1 MERKHFLTLGAGLTV
16 GSLMGKSPLSVS
28 AKTQAS
34 HQAAWLDQWQENSNI
49 PLPIEPN
56 QEAPETD
63 GPYWEFIRGLFPLNP
78 KITFLNNGTMGI
90 TPLPVLEA
98 LNKSFRNL
106 AENAAYP
113 MHDGSFEE
121 QLAQIIG
128 CKGSELAIT
137 KNVSEGVNLA
147 CRAIPLKK
155 GDEVIITRHEH
166 VGGCAPWLYRAKT
179 EGIVLKVIELGNTA
193 AETLQRVKDAKT
205 SKTKVLAL
213 PHIPCTIGQIL
224 PIKEICTWAREN
236 QIISAIDGAH
246 PLGMV
251 EFNLKDIGCDYY
263 SGCFHKWLLGPIGTG
278 FFFASEAILNQSVI
292 HHVAAYSV
300 DTFNMSTVPPS
311 VGELVPKTAR
321 YSYGTFPGP
330 MYDGAKAA
338 MKFYLSVGPSL
349 IEKRVKHLSKFL
361 MDGLMALNN
370 QAKGPNGIA
379 TNGTDGK
386 PLLWKMHNSQG
397 PIIQILT
404 PLEDISRGAQVGFII
419 KERQKEVVQQ
429 TSTESI
435 SAGSSTAISKGNV
448 AIAKPP
454 TASQRFC
461 DYARKNSVIL
471 RYVAEND
478 IHCVRASTH
487 YYNNQSDLNRFFEVL
502 NAFLKEEG
510 WI

>member
-63 GPYWEFIRGLFPLNP
+63 GPYWDFIRGLFPLNP

-193 AETLQRVKDAKT
+193 GETLQRVKDAKT
-205 SKTKVLAL
+205 SKTKVVAL

-370 QAKGPNGIA
+370 QAKGPSGTA
-379 TNGTDGK
+379 TNATDGK

-429 TSTESI
+429 SSTESI
-435 SAGSSTAISKGNV
+435 SAGTSTAISKENR

-478 IHCVRASTH
+478 IHCVRVSTH

>member
-1 MERKHFLTLGAGLTV
+1 MHFRPFSMERKHFLTLGAGLTV
-16 GSLMGKSPLSVS
+16 GSLMGKNPVAFNPETTKSLHE
-28 AKTQAS
+28 Q
-34 HQAAWLDQWQENSNI
+34 WLQQWENEET
-49 PLPIEPN
+49 PLPVAPDAH
-56 QEAPETD
+56 APEMD
-63 GPYWEFIRGLFPLNP
+63 GPYWDFIRGLFPINS

-121 QLAQIIG
+121 QLGSLIG

-147 CRAIPLKK
+147 CRAITLTK

-179 EGIVLKVIELGNTA
+179 EGIVLKVIELGATA
-193 AETLQRVKDAKT
+193 EETLKRVKEAKT
-205 SKTKVLAL
+205 SKTKVVAM

-224 PIKEICTWAREN
+224 PIKEICAWARAN
-236 QIISAIDGAH
+236 KIISAIDGAH
-246 PLGMV
+246 PLGMIQ
-251 EFNLKDIGCDYY
+251 FSLKDLGCDYY

-278 FFFASEAILNQSVI
+278 FFYASESILPQSTI

-338 MKFYLSVGPSL
+338 MKFYLSVGPEL
-349 IEKRVKHLSKFL
+349 IEKRVKYLSKTL
-361 MDGLMALNN
+361 MDGLMERNDR
-370 QAKGPNGIA
+370 AKGPNGKDPNA
-379 TNGTDGK
+379 GGQT
-386 PLLWKMHNSQG
+386 PPVLWKMHHSQG

-404 PLEDISRGAQVGFII
+404 PLEDISRGAQVGFQLKGL
-419 KERQKEVVQQ
+419 KENGSEQ
-429 TSTESI
+429 TTQN
-435 SAGSSTAISKGNV
+435 AGNTAIS
-448 AIAKPP
+448 KPP

-461 DYARKNSVIL
+461 DYARKNNVIL

-478 IHCVRASTH
+478 IHCVRVSTH
-487 YYNNQSDLNRFFEVL
+487 YYNNQKDLQNFFDVL
-502 NAFLKEEG
+502 DGFLKEEG
-510 WI
+510 WL

>member
-28 AKTQAS
+28 ATSTSSLQTD
-34 HQAAWLDQWQENSNI
+34 WLNQWHENSTL
-49 PLPIEPN
+49 PLPLEPN
-56 QEAPETD
+56 RDAPETD
-63 GPYWEFIRGLFPLNP
+63 GPYWDFIRGLFPLNP

-179 EGIVLKVIELGNTA
+179 EGIVLKVIELGSTA
-193 AETLQRVKDAKT
+193 EETLQRVKDAKT

-224 PIKEICTWAREN
+224 PVKEICAWAREN

-246 PLGMV
+246 PLGMIG
-251 EFNLKDIGCDYY
+251 FNIKDIGCDYY

-278 FFFASEAILNQSVI
+278 FFYASEAILPKSVI

-330 MYDGAKAA
+330 MYDGARAA
-338 MKFYLSVGPSL
+338 MKFYVSVGPEL
-349 IEKRVKHLSKFL
+349 IEKRVKHLSKLL
-361 MDGLMALNN
+361 MDGLMERNN
-370 QAKGPNGIA
+370 RAKGPNGKDP
-379 TNGTDGK
+379 NVEGK
-386 PLLWKMHNSQG
+386 PPVLWKMHHSQG
-397 PIIQILT
+397 PIMQILT
-404 PLEDISRGAQVGFII
+404 PLEDISRGAQVGFTI
-419 KERQKEVVQQ
+419 KGLKEN
-429 TSTESI
+429 
-435 SAGSSTAISKGNV
+435 SAELNNANPNNTAIS
-448 AIAKPP
+448 KPP

-478 IHCVRASTH
+478 IHCVRVSTH
-487 YYNNQSDLNRFFEVL
+487 YYNNLKDLQVFFDVL
-502 NAFLKEEG
+502 DGFLKEEG
-510 WI
+510 WY